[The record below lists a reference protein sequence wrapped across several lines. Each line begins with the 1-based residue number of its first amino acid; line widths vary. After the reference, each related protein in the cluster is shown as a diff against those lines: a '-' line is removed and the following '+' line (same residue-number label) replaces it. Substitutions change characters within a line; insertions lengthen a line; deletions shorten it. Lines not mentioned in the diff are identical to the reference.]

1 MQLLRNTFI
10 NLWSWRCWKTD
21 SDEYHRSWRL
31 CRYIGHCRTKAGE
44 EATKN
49 INADK
54 AAYVQTDITSEESV
68 KNAMKVASNAFEK
81 RLSGLV
87 HCAGVA
93 MSQPWTNR
101 LENTIGRSRR
111 LLEINYMGTYI
122 TNALFADA
130 VNERFEPEKMASG
143 ELFTTK
149 EERGAII
156 SFSSI
161 AGHQPYTRILA
172 YTGGKAAV
180 SAFSRA
186 LADFLGP
193 SGIRVN
199 TVSPSVINSA
209 NIGARL
215 PYFLAEL
222 TKTSSFPARPITPDE
237 IAVGVSLYRFPVLI
251 KSKGAVNYLIT
262 NGMMND
268 HDLRIDGGWRFIFDR
283 SVDREDPRLSA
294 PGLE

>member
-1 MQLLRNTFI
+1 MA
-10 NLWSWRCWKTD
+10 
-21 SDEYHRSWRL
+21 
-31 CRYIGHCRTKAGE
+31 TKAGE

-87 HCAGVA
+87 HCAGIA

-101 LENTIGRSRR
+101 LEDTIGRSRR
-111 LLEINYMGTYI
+111 LLEINYMGTCI

-156 SFSSI
+156 NFSSI

-193 SGIRVN
+193 SGEN
-199 TVSPSVINSA
+199 TVLSCPKRHNSA

-215 PYFLAEL
+215 SYFLAEL

-237 IAVGVSLYRFPVLI
+237 IA
-251 KSKGAVNYLIT
+251 GAVNYLIT

-283 SVDREDPRLSA
+283 IVDREDPRLSA

>member
-1 MQLLRNTFI
+1 
-10 NLWSWRCWKTD
+10 
-21 SDEYHRSWRL
+21 
-31 CRYIGHCRTKAGE
+31 
-44 EATKN
+44 
-49 INADK
+49 
-54 AAYVQTDITSEESV
+54 
-68 KNAMKVASNAFEK
+68 
-81 RLSGLV
+81 
-87 HCAGVA
+87 
-93 MSQPWTNR
+93 
-101 LENTIGRSRR
+101 
-111 LLEINYMGTYI
+111 
-122 TNALFADA
+122 
-130 VNERFEPEKMASG
+130 MASG

-156 SFSSI
+156 NFSSI

-209 NIGARL
+209 NIGARF

-222 TKTSSFPARPITPDE
+222 AKISSFPARPITPDE
-237 IAVGVSLYRFPVLI
+237 IA
-251 KSKGAVNYLIT
+251 GAVNYLIT

>member
-1 MQLLRNTFI
+1 MSYPIPIHIGLDNLTWGALIQTYRRCLLSMSSRYLCIFRINSTLKKYFHS

-101 LENTIGRSRR
+101 LEDTIGRSRR
-111 LLEINYMGTYI
+111 LLEINYMGTY
-122 TNALFADA
+122 DY
-130 VNERFEPEKMASG
+130 K
-143 ELFTTK
+143 
-149 EERGAII
+149 
-156 SFSSI
+156 
-161 AGHQPYTRILA
+161 
-172 YTGGKAAV
+172 
-180 SAFSRA
+180 
-186 LADFLGP
+186 
-193 SGIRVN
+193 
-199 TVSPSVINSA
+199 
-209 NIGARL
+209 
-215 PYFLAEL
+215 
-222 TKTSSFPARPITPDE
+222 
-237 IAVGVSLYRFPVLI
+237 
-251 KSKGAVNYLIT
+251 
-262 NGMMND
+262 
-268 HDLRIDGGWRFIFDR
+268 RFIR
-283 SVDREDPRLSA
+283 
-294 PGLE
+294 